1 MKREVK
7 ILGLSYSQSQVGSYV
22 CVLSEE
28 RGHRKLP
35 IIVKP
40 QDAQT
45 IALKIE
51 GMKPPRPMTHDIIK
65 NISNSFQLDCQEV
78 YIFQVLEGIFYAKI
92 RMDNG
97 IDDAEIETTAGD
109 AIALSLIFDCPLYV
123 SEEVL
128 SMCGLVMDED
138 GKPVDNYDDQLTPEQ
153 KEIVD
158 KKLGTERT
166 LTVDELNKLMDE
178 AVQNEDYELA
188 AKYRDRISEIE
199 NKEDE

>member
-45 IALKIE
+45 IALRIE
-51 GMKPPRPMTHDIIK
+51 NMNSPRPMTHDIIK
-65 NISNSFQLDCQEV
+65 NISDSFQLDCQEV

-97 IDDAEIETTAGD
+97 VDDAEIETTAGD
-109 AIALSLIFDCPLYV
+109 AIALSLVFDCPLYV

-128 SMCGLVMDED
+128 SMCALITDED
-138 GKPVDNYDDQLTPEQ
+138 GNPVDNHEDQLSPEQ
-153 KEIVD
+153 KDIID
-158 KKLGTERT
+158 SKLGKQRS
-166 LTVDELNKLMDE
+166 LNKEELTKLMNE
-178 AVQNEDYELA
+178 AVANEDYELA
-188 AKYRDRISEIE
+188 AQYRDKISEIE
-199 NKEDE
+199 QNEPD

>member
-28 RGHRKLP
+28 RGYRKLP
-35 IIVKP
+35 IVVKP

-51 GMKPPRPMTHDIIK
+51 GMQSPRPMTHDIIK

-78 YIFQVLEGIFYAKI
+78 YIYQVLEGIFYAKI
-92 RMDNG
+92 RMNNG

-109 AIALSLIFDCPLYV
+109 AISLSLVFDCPLYV

-128 SMCGLVMDED
+128 SMCGLITDDE
-138 GKPVDNYDDQLTPEQ
+138 GNPVDNYEDQLTPEQ
-153 KEIVD
+153 KDIVD
-158 KKLGTERT
+158 SKLGKQRG
-166 LTVDELNKLMDE
+166 LSIDELKSLESE
-178 AVQNEDYELA
+178 AVKNEDYELA
-188 AKYRDRISEIE
+188 AQYRDKINEIE
-199 NKEDE
+199 NQN